1 MGFLLALLT
10 QTEATHNAFDETA
23 VKKLCNLATSLQNA
37 AGVANT
43 KLFNL
48 AAAAA
53 TAAAEKSRLLIE
65 ALTTENDDTAV
76 VFAAAAMQADSCG
89 ISAAS
94 KPKEHIPK
102 ALAATTTA
110 SMGAGALTSFVEM
123 LQKMTDTGNRKC
135 ISSRSGTA
143 SNLLEDPT
151 KLGCPAY
158 SIESPGTSADFDSK
172 HIKATGFTEFA
183 ASTTSLIIIDD
194 NNCAFLKGG
203 GDLVTD
209 LWGST
214 EKKII
219 GGLINITGD
228 SGNSATAGVK
238 KAENI
243 AEALAL
249 TVPVDTMAKKLM
261 NAIATI
267 KSIPEPGCTATE
279 DDLLEHL
286 LNPENLKP
294 HLTTALK
301 GLKRQTKGK
310 EDQQITDLINK
321 VAGKTSEQAK
331 QLKTKLSKTK
341 GKTLENENPVLKPL
355 SQLGGDESLADAL
368 LHAVSE
374 VKPPKTAAKNCHEAD
389 NAAAD
394 SAAHNQIKDC
404 SDKKGTDCKR
414 ECELDGEICKP
425 EEKGEGENK
434 EKTEKAASTCRGKQQ
449 GE

>member
-1 MGFLLALLT
+1 MAFLLALLT
-10 QTEATHNAFDETA
+10 QAEATHNAFDETA

-53 TAAAEKSRLLIE
+53 KSKLLIE
-65 ALTTENDDTAV
+65 ALTTQNNDTAV

-94 KPKEHIPK
+94 KLKERIPK

-172 HIKATGFTEFA
+172 HIKATGFTEFT
-183 ASTTSLIIIDD
+183 SVPTSLIVGGD

-214 EKKII
+214 AKKII
-219 GGLINITGD
+219 GGLIEITG
-228 SGNSATAGVK
+228 NAATSATAGVQ
-238 KAENI
+238 KADNI
-243 AEALAL
+243 ATNFEPAGA
-249 TVPVDTMAKKLM
+249 VNTMAKKLM
-261 NAIATI
+261 KAIATI
-267 KSIPEPGCTATE
+267 KSIPEPCCTATE
-279 DDLLEHL
+279 DGLLEHL

-301 GLKRQTKGK
+301 SLKRQTKGK
-310 EDQQITDLINK
+310 EDQQITDLNNK
-321 VAGKTSEQAK
+321 VAGKPQS
-331 QLKTKLSKTK
+331 KLSSSKQ
-341 GKTLENENPVLKPL
+341 NY
-355 SQLGGDESLADAL
+355 
-368 LHAVSE
+368 
-374 VKPPKTAAKNCHEAD
+374 PKLRAKH
-389 NAAAD
+389 
-394 SAAHNQIKDC
+394 
-404 SDKKGTDCKR
+404 
-414 ECELDGEICKP
+414 
-425 EEKGEGENK
+425 
-434 EKTEKAASTCRGKQQ
+434 
-449 GE
+449 